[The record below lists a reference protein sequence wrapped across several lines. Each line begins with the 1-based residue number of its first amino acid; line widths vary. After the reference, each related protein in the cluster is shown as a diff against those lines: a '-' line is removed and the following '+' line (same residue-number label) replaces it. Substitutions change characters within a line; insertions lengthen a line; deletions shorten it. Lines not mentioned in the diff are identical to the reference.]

1 MLGELS
7 VSCSVRAGV
16 LSRNKETEKGLREL
30 KMMNIGGSF
39 CEFNRDEF
47 KQEKEVLSYILEDLF
62 QSEFQYLTVIYI
74 CWWTFP
80 PVGWSAPHQEN
91 VD

>member
-1 MLGELS
+1 MEENSRGWSHGDKGKEEDGIKSQGRRESKFMLGELS

-39 CEFNRDEF
+39 CEFNR
-47 KQEKEVLSYILEDLF
+47 
-62 QSEFQYLTVIYI
+62 
-74 CWWTFP
+74 
-80 PVGWSAPHQEN
+80 G
-91 VD
+91 